1 MKNRVAL
8 TAVLVS
14 SFAFADEGMWT
25 FNNFPSQRVKQ
36 KYGFEPTQAWLDHVR
51 LASAREAEGC
61 SASFVSPTGL
71 VMTNHHCAH
80 ECIQQLSKPGKRDY
94 VATGFLAKTQ
104 PDEIKCPALEIDQL
118 TDISDVSDRVNKA
131 TAGATGQAYSDAL
144 KKVRAEV
151 ENACAQGNDKVRCDV
166 VSLYEG
172 GQYHLYKYRRYQDV
186 RLVFAPEFAIAFFGG
201 DPDNFMF
208 PRYDLDVSFI
218 RVYEDGKPAQTD
230 QYFKWSTGGVK
241 EGDLTFVSGN
251 PGGTARNWT
260 IAELEYERDVTLPER
275 LMNLAQ
281 SRGELTEFQQR
292 GAEQKRVSNAALFY
306 TENGFKALKGRREA
320 LVDKAFF
327 ATKVAAEQE
336 LRAKVNADPAKKK
349 LYGDAWDNVSKALG
363 ELKEIRKPLA
373 YLGIGRGFNSDLFH
387 VAQGLVRAG
396 DERLKDNTVR
406 LEEYSDARL
415 PQLKA
420 HLLAPAPIYKDFEIM
435 KLTASLTKLR
445 EELGA
450 DNPTIR
456 IILGKKSPQEL
467 ATELVNGTRLGSDPV
482 GLKLRAKLWDGG
494 KAAVDASADPM
505 IAFAKLIDP
514 DARSIRKHYEDDIE
528 SVLSKS
534 EERIAKARFDF
545 YGTSIYP
552 DATFTARLSYGSV
565 KGYTDESGH
574 AIRPLTT
581 FAGAFDRATGRDPF
595 KLPDSWDRA
604 RASLDMSTP
613 FNLCSDN
620 DIIGGNSGSPVVNK
634 DAEIVGLVFDGN
646 IESLGGDYGFDEKVN
661 RTVAVDSPALIEALG
676 KIYGAQRIVQ
686 ELLPGSSAP
695 TGAR

>member
-1 MKNRVAL
+1 MKRFLAWVV
-8 TAVLVS
+8 VLVS
-14 SFAFADEGMWT
+14 AAAMADEGMWT

-61 SASFVSPTGL
+61 SASFVSPNGL

-80 ECIQQLSKPGKRDY
+80 ECIQELSKPGKRDY
-94 VATGFLAKTQ
+94 VATGFFAKNQ

-118 TDISDVSDRVNKA
+118 TEISDVTDRVNKA
-131 TAGATGQAYSDAL
+131 TAGASGQAYSDAL

-172 GQYHLYKYRRYQDV
+172 GQYNLYKYRRYQDV
-186 RLVFAPEFAIAFFGG
+186 RLAFAPEFAVAFFGG

-208 PRYDLDVSFI
+208 PRYDLDVSFV
-218 RVYEDGKPAQTD
+218 RVYEDGQPAHTD
-230 QYFKWSTGGVK
+230 HYFKWSSNGAR
-241 EGDLTFVSGN
+241 EGDVTFVSGN

-260 IAELEYERDVTLPER
+260 IAELEYERDTTLPER

-281 SRGELTEFQQR
+281 MRGGLSEFQQR
-292 GAEQKRVSNAALFY
+292 GAEQKRISNADLFY
-306 TENGFKALKGRREA
+306 TENGFKALKGRRES

-327 ATKVAAEQE
+327 ATKVTAEQE

-349 LYGDAWDNVSKALG
+349 LYGDAWDNVAKALA
-363 ELKEIRKPLA
+363 ELKEVRKPTSYLA
-373 YLGIGRGFNSDLFH
+373 FGRAFNSDLFRI
-387 VAQGLVRAG
+387 AQGLLRAG

-406 LEEYSDARL
+406 LEEFSDARL

-420 HLLAPAPIYKDFEIM
+420 HLLSPAPVYRDFEIM

-445 EELGA
+445 EELGV
-450 DNPTIR
+450 DNPTVR

-467 ATELVNGTRLGSDPV
+467 ATELVNGTKLGSDPA
-482 GLKLRAKLWDGG
+482 GLKLRAKLWEGG
-494 KAAVDASADPM
+494 KAAVDASNDPM
-505 IAFAKLIDP
+505 IAFAKLVDP

-528 SVLSKS
+528 SVLQKN
-534 EERIAKARFDF
+534 EERIARARFDF

-552 DATFTARLSYGSV
+552 DATFTARLSYGTV
-565 KGYTDESGH
+565 KGYTQSDGRLV
-574 AIRPLTT
+574 RPVTN
-581 FAGAFDRATGRDPF
+581 FAGAFDRSTGREPF

-613 FNLCSDN
+613 FNFCSDN

-646 IESLGGDYGFDEKVN
+646 IESLGGDYGFDEAVN
-661 RTVAVDSPALIEALG
+661 RTVAVDSPALIQALG
-676 KIYGAQRIVQ
+676 KIYGAQRLVN